1 MAKEKIVYVCSECG
15 NQEPK
20 WNGRCLN
27 CGAWNSFVEESIK
40 TKMKF
45 ASLQKKAETV
55 SLESVSNEDGFRID
69 SGIKEINRVLGD
81 GIMAGSAILLG
92 GQPGIGKST
101 ILMQIAGL
109 ARVKSVFYVSGEES
123 ASQIKNRADRL
134 KTDMSNISLLCEN
147 NLDIISDEIKRL
159 KPSIVMIDSI
169 QTLICSEAGSVPGT
183 VNQIK
188 FSSYQ
193 LISICKEMG
202 ITIFFTAHVTKDGNI
217 AGPKIME
224 HLVDT
229 VLYFEE
235 AANSLRILRAFKN
248 RFGTIDEL
256 GLFLMEPTG
265 LIEIENPAQL
275 FTVRRDSSVP
285 AGISC
290 AMIFEGSRV
299 LPIEVQAL
307 VTPAQSSVS
316 RTFSDKIDSKRVS
329 RIAAVLEKHI
339 GLKFSDS
346 DLYIN
351 VAGGIKI
358 DETGID
364 LPIAFAL
371 YSSRT
376 NIAIKESLS
385 FAGEISLAG
394 EIRPIKQIRKR
405 AKTSLQ
411 SGYKKLICPNTTLKN
426 ETLETNCIGVS
437 TIAEA
442 IKVVFKD

>member
-1 MAKEKIVYVCSECG
+1 MAKEKSVFVCTECG

-20 WNGRCLN
+20 WNGRCLS
-27 CGAWNSFVEESIK
+27 CGAWNSFV
-40 TKMKF
+40 
-45 ASLQKKAETV
+45 Q
-55 SLESVSNEDGFRID
+55 LESVSCEDGQRFD
-69 SGIKEINRVLGD
+69 SGIKEINRVLGN
-81 GIMAGSAILLG
+81 GVMVGSAILLG

-123 ASQIKNRADRL
+123 QAQIRGRANRL
-134 KTDMSNISLLCEN
+134 KIDMSNISLLCEN
-147 NLDIISDEIKRL
+147 DLDLICDEIKRI

-169 QTLICSEAGSVPGT
+169 QTLVCSEAGAVPGT

-188 FSSYQ
+188 FSAYQ
-193 LISICKEMG
+193 IISVCKELG
-202 ITIFFTAHVTKDGNI
+202 VTVFFTAHVTKEGNI
-217 AGPKIME
+217 AGPKIIE

-235 AANSLRILRAFKN
+235 ANNSLRILRAFKN
-248 RFGTIDEL
+248 RFGAIDEL
-256 GLFLMEPTG
+256 GLFLMEESG
-265 LIEIENPAQL
+265 LSEIQNPAQL
-275 FTVRRDSSVP
+275 FTVRREGAVP

-307 VTPAQSSVS
+307 VTPAQGSVS

-339 GLKFSDS
+339 GLKFSDL

-376 NIAIKESLS
+376 NLAIKESLS

-405 AKTSLQ
+405 AKASIQ
-411 SGYKKLICPNTTLKN
+411 YGYKKLICPSTTLKN
-426 ETLETNCIGVS
+426 EKLEENCIGVS

-442 IKVVFKD
+442 IKQVFKD